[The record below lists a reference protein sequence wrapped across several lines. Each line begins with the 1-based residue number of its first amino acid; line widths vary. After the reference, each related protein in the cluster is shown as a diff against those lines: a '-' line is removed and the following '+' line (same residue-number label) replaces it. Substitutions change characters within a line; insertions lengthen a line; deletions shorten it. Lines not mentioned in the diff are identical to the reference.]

1 MASFSLEL
9 SSDYNVSQ
17 KVEKYQ
23 FTFETWQN
31 LPTTCSSVSRCDQN
45 GLQVY
50 WVKDLF
56 TPGDRALAQQES
68 ASSFHPGMPHKCH
81 HSPVF
86 VNAEHWCFRSQSSF
100 SLSSLGPSSNVTKP
114 FFDPSGTILSPSHWF
129 PSWHTYA
136 SMTAILGF

>member
-1 MASFSLEL
+1 MTSFSLKL

-17 KVEKYQ
+17 KVENYQ

-31 LPTTCSSVSRCDQN
+31 LPRSCSSVSWCDQN

-50 WVKDLF
+50 RVTDLF
-56 TPGDRALAQQES
+56 IPGDRALAQQES
-68 ASSFHPGMPHKCH
+68 ASSVYPGMPGKCH

-114 FFDPSGTILSPSHWF
+114 FFDPSGTILSPSHPF